1 MPGGFGTM
9 DEMFETLTLIQT
21 GKISKVPIVLY
32 GSHFWS
38 GLLDWTKNVMCEK
51 EGNIHLQD
59 LDLITVT
66 DDINEFVR
74 VFNDHYANSSLKP
87 TF

>member
-1 MPGGFGTM
+1 
-9 DEMFETLTLIQT
+9 
-21 GKISKVPIVLY
+21 
-32 GSHFWS
+32 
-38 GLLDWTKNVMCEK
+38 MCEK
-51 EGNIHLQD
+51 EGNIHKED

-66 DDINEFVR
+66 DDINEIVR